1 MTMFIGHK
9 PKKQQLTALNACK
22 FPENQALLDLFEAK
36 LEEVKNSL
44 VTADD
49 QVMVYRLQGKASV
62 LREFLE
68 AVEQSRGVLE
78 RL

>member
-9 PKKQQLTALNACK
+9 PKKQQLTALSKCK
-22 FPENQALLDLFEAK
+22 LPENQALLDLFEAK
-36 LEEVKNSL
+36 LDEVKNSL

>member
-1 MTMFIGHK
+1 MTIFIGHK
-9 PKKQQLTALNACK
+9 PKKQQLTALYKCK
-22 FPENQALLDLFEAK
+22 LPENQALLDLFEAK
-36 LEEVKNSL
+36 LDEVKNSL

-49 QVMVYRLQGKASV
+49 QVMVHRLQGKAIV